1 MESSLENIKTF
12 IFCDETKFY
21 KNNGD
26 IEDEI
31 YYFGISCK
39 TELVSVIHKSLNNLY
54 SNYRLQTK
62 VFHATTVFKEKY
74 PRKALMNDLTNLIL
88 HHKLD
93 CFCFK
98 YIKNKLFDKTKILN
112 KFNNPILDFNRVE
125 FQALFYFVTSLNVY
139 LKQQNTQLLKKEI
152 GMFFDRNVY
161 GVKDTEAFNFPK
173 PDYEFNQMTFTEK
186 SNISLLALPDFFG
199 YIFRKSKIFT
209 NKVDAGDKSL
219 EASELTK
226 NCFASLKSI
235 NEAGLFHFIN
245 SDEQILI
252 EAIKSIAQIK

>member
-1 MESSLENIKTF
+1 MSLINDVKTF

-21 KNNGD
+21 ANDGNV
-26 IEDEI
+26 EDEI
-31 YYFGISCK
+31 YYFGISCEK
-39 TELVSVIHKSLNNLY
+39 EIVPTIDNSLKEIYLKH
-54 SNYRLQTK
+54 RLQTK
-62 VFHATTVFKEKY
+62 IFHATTVFKERS
-74 PRKALMNDLTNLIL
+74 PRKALMNDLTELIVKYRL
-88 HHKLD
+88 Q

-98 YIKNKLFDKTKILN
+98 YVKRRLFDITKVLT
-112 KFNNPILDFNRVE
+112 KFNNDILQFNHGE
-125 FQALFYFVTSLNVY
+125 FQALFYFVTSLNIY

-173 PDYEFNQMTFTEK
+173 PDYEFKQMTFTEK

-252 EAIKSIAQIK
+252 EAIKSITK